1 MRLKEENE
9 RNHLKTKYIFLKSKI
24 MGSGPITSWQIE
36 WEMVETVTNF
46 LLLGPTITADGDCS
60 LEIRRWV
67 LLGRKAMTNLD
78 SVLKNKDITLPT
90 KVCIVK
96 ALVFSVVMHGCER
109 WTIKKAE
116 RWRIDAFQ
124 LWCWRRLLRFLWT
137 PRRSNQSILKEI
149 NPEYSLEGLMMKLN
163 LQYSGYLLWRA
174 DTLRKIMMLGKI
186 EARRRRGW

>member
-1 MRLKEENE
+1 MA
-9 RNHLKTKYIFLKSKI
+9 
-24 MGSGPITSWQIE
+24 SGPITSWQIE

-46 LLLGPTITADGDCS
+46 LFLGPTITADGDCN

-78 SVLKNKDITLPT
+78 SVLENKDITLPT

-96 ALVFSVVMHGCER
+96 ALVFSLVMHGCER

-137 PRRSNQSILKEI
+137 PQRSNQSILKEI

-163 LQYSGYLLWRA
+163 LQYSGHLLWRA
-174 DTLRKIMMLGKI
+174 DTLKKIMMLGKI